1 MLKSKVAGTEG
12 GFDEVFVKARFEEAK
27 LQDLSPKQQPRKPQG
42 APTSPAVTFAKPQST
57 EQSSSDRPKLLE
69 CKKCGGTNHTAK
81 YCRWRGHAEPA
92 EARGGEK
99 NPTRTVKTLV
109 HQDKNRSQLWDAE
122 LDQALTDISTTMHT
136 ITLQESDVAAQLG
149 PTLTSEIQFEG
160 CLVKALLDTGSPSTI
175 VSLEFLLEMLAKQ
188 KKPEDTGV
196 AGEG

>member
-1 MLKSKVAGTEG
+1 MW
-12 GFDEVFVKARFEEAK
+12 
-27 LQDLSPKQQPRKPQG
+27 QYQPYCQVLPMERPCG
-42 APTSPAVTFAKPQST
+42 ACRSQ
-57 EQSSSDRPKLLE
+57 
-69 CKKCGGTNHTAK
+69 
-81 YCRWRGHAEPA
+81 RWR
-92 EARGGEK
+92 K

-160 CLVKALLDTGSPSTI
+160 CPVKALLDTGSPSTI

-188 KKPEDTGV
+188 KKPEETPTGV